1 MKTTT
6 DIGDLIQVCDF
17 CGVSTL
23 APVSMFIS
31 AMNPAVC
38 ICKICVDAMPFTV
51 GKVSVVVSRTGS
63 SANVPAQG

>member
-6 DIGDLIQVCDF
+6 QALDTIHICDF

-31 AMNPAVC
+31 AMNPDVC
-38 ICKICVDAMPFTV
+38 ICKTCVDAMPFTA
-51 GKVSVVVSRTGS
+51 GKVSVIVSRTGS
-63 SANVPAQG
+63 SVNVPAQG